1 MFVNEGNMDL
11 HKNGHPQPF
20 MYMLSNKHRHG
31 VIIFVHSRPAILNQF
46 SICFTFYSKTIN
58 KSFRMDMVHNNLHR
72 TRSVFIKSIDGLTST
87 ALALS
92 LSTTSP
98 HYYNFIQIICPN
110 TTLNRWM
117 AFSPSHWAWCLSHKY
132 VSDICIV
139 SSRFNRNNVISISG
153 MFSTSLKMSCN
164 QYKL

>member
-1 MFVNEGNMDL
+1 MDL

-98 HYYNFIQIICPN
+98 HYQNFIRINSPN
-110 TTLNRWM
+110 TTLKQLMIAILCHQGLNICR
-117 AFSPSHWAWCLSHKY
+117 LSFKTGEKT
-132 VSDICIV
+132 VLLR
-139 SSRFNRNNVISISG
+139 RF
-153 MFSTSLKMSCN
+153 LKAN
-164 QYKL
+164 IPQN

>member
-1 MFVNEGNMDL
+1 MSEKEARENVNNCEMKGYFPSKKTSNLDVFVNEGNIDL

-20 MYMLSNKHRHG
+20 VYMLSNKHRHG

-46 SICFTFYSKTIN
+46 SICFTFYSKRIN
-58 KSFRMDMVHNNLHR
+58 KSFRMDMVHNNVHR

-98 HYYNFIQIICPN
+98 QYYNFIRINSPN
-110 TTLNRWM
+110 TTL
-117 AFSPSHWAWCLSHKY
+117 K
-132 VSDICIV
+132 
-139 SSRFNRNNVISISG
+139 
-153 MFSTSLKMSCN
+153 
-164 QYKL
+164 